1 MADNEL
7 ARLERRYRELKKR
20 LQGLGFAVAGTI
32 TERYT
37 TCGKASCR
45 CHADPPQR
53 HGPYYQYSRKAA
65 SKTISRLVTA
75 EQADQYRQWIANRHA
90 LDQLTA
96 EMDNVSQQA
105 APLLLAAAP
114 APRRRPVPEPA
125 VTETSQARN
134 TGISSN
140 TVTDQPAAGP
150 CPDHSGC
157 VIHKC
162 EHWHCRNMI
171 HMNLN
176 SRGQRRKFCG
186 TRCRVAEH
194 RRLN

>member
-7 ARLERRYRELKKR
+7 ARLERRYRELKER

-37 TCGKASCR
+37 TCGKGNCR

-65 SKTISRLVTA
+65 GKTISRLVTA

-90 LDQLTA
+90 LDQLTT
-96 EMDNVSQQA
+96 EMDNVSHQA
-105 APLLLAAAP
+105 AQLLLLAAP
-114 APRRRPVPEPA
+114 APRRRPVTQPA
-125 VTETSQARN
+125 VTETSHARN
-134 TGISSN
+134 TDTSAN
-140 TVTDQPAAGP
+140 TVTDRPSAGP
-150 CPDHSGC
+150 CPDHRGC

-162 EHWHCRNMI
+162 QHWHCRNMI

-176 SRGQRRKFCG
+176 SRGQRRKFCS